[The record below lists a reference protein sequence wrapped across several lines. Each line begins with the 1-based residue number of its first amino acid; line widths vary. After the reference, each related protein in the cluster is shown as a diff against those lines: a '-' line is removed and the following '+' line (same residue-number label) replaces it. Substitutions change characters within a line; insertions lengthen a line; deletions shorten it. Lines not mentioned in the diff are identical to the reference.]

1 MTLKKRSFH
10 QTLFYAF
17 MAVYLAVIFYPLYL
31 MVVTSLK
38 PNAEIFSNTFGPPSK
53 LFLDN
58 YGTMISRSKYA
69 AYFLNSLAVVVLVTA
84 AVLALSAPAA
94 YVLAKLPFRFSPIV
108 YAFFVAGLIIPIKLG
123 TISILKMMI
132 GMGLNDT
139 IFSIVLVNTAMGI
152 PFGVFILTDFIR
164 MIPDELS
171 AAARIDGCG
180 ESLIFPRIIVPLL
193 LPAIAAVAIVNFIPV
208 WNDFWFPLVL
218 IKSDAAKT
226 VPLATALLFGQYQTN
241 YGYVFAVLTM
251 ASIPVLL
258 TYLFFSKWF
267 VKGLTAGSVKG

>member
-1 MTLKKRSFH
+1 MTRTIRTNLSV
-10 QTLFYAF
+10 LFYLF
-17 MAVYLAVIFYPLYL
+17 LAAYCLVIFYPLYL

-38 PNAEIFSNTFGPPSK
+38 PNAEVFANPFGFPAG
-53 LFLDN
+53 LYLDN
-58 YGTMISRSKYA
+58 YAAMVSRSNYG
-69 AYFLNSLAVVVLVTA
+69 AYFRNSLVVVALVTA
-84 AVLALSAPAA
+84 AVLVLSSPAA
-94 YVLAKLPFRFSPIV
+94 YVLAKYRFRGAALL

-132 GMGLNDT
+132 DLGLNDT
-139 IFSIVLVNTAMGI
+139 IYSIALVNTAMGI

-171 AAARIDGCG
+171 SAARIDGCS
-180 ESLIFPRIIVPLL
+180 EAMIFPRIIAPLL

-251 ASIPVLL
+251 ASVPVVA
-258 TYLFFSKWF
+258 TYLVFSKWF

>member
-1 MTLKKRSFH
+1 MNVRSARSKALYIVFAAAY
-10 QTLFYAF
+10 LVVI
-17 MAVYLAVIFYPLYL
+17 VYPIFL
-31 MVVTSLK
+31 MIATSFK
-38 PNAEIFSNTFGPPSK
+38 PNAEIFANPFGLPAAPY
-53 LFLDN
+53 LDN
-58 YGTMISRSKYA
+58 YVNMIERSNYGR
-69 AYFLNSLAVVVLVTA
+69 YFVNSLIVVAIVTA
-84 AVLALSAPAA
+84 AVLVLSSLASF
-94 YVLAKLPFRFSPIV
+94 VLAKYRFRGAALL

-132 GMGLNDT
+132 DLGLND
-139 IFSIVLVNTAMGI
+139 SILSVAIVNIAMGI

-171 AAARIDGCG
+171 AAARIDGCA
-180 ESLIFPRIIVPLL
+180 EPAIFFRVIVPLI
-193 LPAIAAVAIVNFIPV
+193 LPAVAAVAIVNFIPV

-218 IKSDAAKT
+218 LKSDATKT

-241 YGYVFAVLTM
+241 YGYVFAVLTL
-251 ASIPVLL
+251 ASVPVTL

>member
-1 MTLKKRSFH
+1 MRIQYKIKDTLY
-10 QTLFYAF
+10 YAL
-17 MAVYLAVIFYPLYL
+17 MLAYVLIIFYPLYL

-38 PNAEIFSNTFGPPSK
+38 PNAEVFTNPFGLPSS
-53 LFLDN
+53 LYLGNYTNMLSRSN
-58 YGTMISRSKYA
+58 YGR
-69 AYFLNSLAVVVLVTA
+69 YFANSLIVVISSIFVITVLSS
-84 AVLALSAPAA
+84 LAA
-94 YVLAKLPFRFSPIV
+94 YVLAKHRFRGSASL

-123 TISILKMMI
+123 TISILKLMI
-132 GMGLNDT
+132 GWNLNDNLG
-139 IFSIVLVNTAMGI
+139 SIILVSVATGI

-180 ESLIFPRIIVPLL
+180 EGSIFVRIIVPLL
-193 LPAIAAVAIVNFIPV
+193 LPAVAAVAVVNFIPV

-218 IKSDAAKT
+218 LKSDAVRT

-251 ASIPVLL
+251 ASVPVVVMYLL
-258 TYLFFSKWF
+258 FSKWF
-267 VKGLTAGSVKG
+267 IKGMTEGSVKG